1 MGLFQNIF
9 GSNEVNLPVRV
20 DMHSHLIPGID
31 DGSQSVEE
39 SLPMVKDLMEL
50 GYEEFICTPHIMGDV
65 FRNTEETISKAHD
78 QLMNHLAVNGLNPKI
93 TFAAEYYLDDWFHE
107 KVKRNEKLLCLKDNI
122 LLFETSYM
130 NAPAILKDV
139 IFDLQSQGYDLVLA
153 HPERYIYLYD
163 SFEKF
168 QELYD
173 LNIKFQINLNSLTG
187 YYSPAAKKF
196 AQKLID
202 NKMVD
207 YIGTDCHAEKHII
220 QLRKAMNEKYFK
232 KLASLNL
239 LNDSL
244 AG

>member
-1 MGLFQNIF
+1 MSSWLNNIF
-9 GSNEVNLPVRV
+9 GSKQAAGLPVKV
-20 DMHSHLIPGID
+20 DMHSHLLPGID

-39 SLPMVKDLMEL
+39 SLSLVTSLLDL

-65 FRNTEETISKAHD
+65 FRNSEDTISNAHD
-78 QLMNHLAVNGLNPKI
+78 KLMTYLGQNGVEAKI
-93 TFAAEYYLDDWFHE
+93 TYGAEHYLDDWFHQ
-107 KVKRNEKLLCLKDNI
+107 KVKAREKLLCLKDNV

-130 NAPAILKDV
+130 NAPAILKEV
-139 IFDLQSQGYDLVLA
+139 IFDLQSSGYDLVLA

-207 YIGTDCHAEKHII
+207 YVGTDCHA
-220 QLRKAMNEKYFK
+220 
-232 KLASLNL
+232 
-239 LNDSL
+239 
-244 AG
+244 